1 MSISVINTISIK
13 LRNYIKYNYWKS
25 SNKISNIYSAQKS
38 DIVLQYNQ
46 KESKQIKIHLS
57 VVSKISSKLK
67 EEQS

>member
-13 LRNYIKYNYWKS
+13 LRNYIKYNYWKI

-67 EEQS
+67 EKQS